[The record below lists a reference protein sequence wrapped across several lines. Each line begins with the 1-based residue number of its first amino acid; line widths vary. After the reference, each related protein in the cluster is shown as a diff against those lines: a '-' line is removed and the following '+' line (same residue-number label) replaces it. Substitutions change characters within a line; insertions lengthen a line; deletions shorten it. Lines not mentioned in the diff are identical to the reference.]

1 MMQNKPFISVVIP
14 TYNRADL
21 IGETIRSLQK
31 QEYDNYEI
39 IIVDDG
45 STDNTDEVVNSLLDE
60 RTRFL
65 KKENAERAAARNY
78 GARAAKGDYVN
89 FFDSDDI
96 ALPNHLAEAAKV
108 IVQRKNPE
116 WFHLGYCW
124 ATPERQV
131 FRTIDNFT
139 GESLNAALPKG
150 NPLSCNS
157 VFLRK
162 DIILGFPFN
171 EARDLSASEDYEL
184 WLRLG
189 ARFPLY
195 YSNTVTSLII
205 DHEARSVRKINV
217 EKLLKRFELLLTALQ
232 SDPGVMEVYK
242 DQYSYIKM
250 DSNSYIA
257 VHLADRPA
265 YKLKS
270 LGYLSKA
277 FADNPRLITTKRFY
291 ATIKNVLIKW

>member
-1 MMQNKPFISVVIP
+1 MMQNRPLISVVVP

-21 IGETIRSLQK
+21 IVATIRSLQK
-31 QEYDNYEI
+31 QDYDNYEI
-39 IIVDDG
+39 IVVDDG
-45 STDNTDEVVNSLLDE
+45 STDNTEEVLREIADS
-60 RTRFL
+60 RTRYF
-65 KKENAERAAARNY
+65 KKANAERAAARNY
-78 GARAAKGDYVN
+78 GAREAKGDYVN
-89 FFDSDDI
+89 FFDSDDL
-96 ALPNHLAEAAKV
+96 ALPNHLSEAAKV
-108 IVQRKNPE
+108 IASRNSPE
-116 WFHLGYCW
+116 WFHLGYAW
-124 ATPERQV
+124 ATTELQV
-131 FRTIDNFT
+131 FRTIDYFS
-139 GESLNAALPKG
+139 GETLNDVLPKG

-171 EARDLSASEDYEL
+171 ENRALSASEDYEL

-195 YSNTVTSLII
+195 YSNAVTSWII
-205 DHEARSVRKINV
+205 DHEARSVRKIDV
-217 EKLLKRFELLLTALQ
+217 DKLLKRFELLLGALQ
-232 SDPGVMEVYK
+232 ADPGVMDVYK
-242 DQYSYIKM
+242 DYYSYIRM

-270 LGYLSKA
+270 LRYLSKA

>member
-1 MMQNKPFISVVIP
+1 MMQDRPFFSVVVP

-21 IGETIRSLQK
+21 IIETIRSLQK
-31 QEYDNYEI
+31 QDYEHYEI
-39 IIVDDG
+39 IVVDDG
-45 STDNTDEVVNSLLDE
+45 STDNTEEVIRKLADH
-60 RTRFL
+60 RTRYF
-65 KKENAERAAARNY
+65 KKANAERAAARNY
-78 GARAAKGDYVN
+78 GAREAKGDYVN
-89 FFDSDDI
+89 FFDSDDL

-108 IVQRKNPE
+108 IAQRSNPE
-116 WFHLGYCW
+116 WLHVGYAW
-124 ATPERQV
+124 ATTEREV
-131 FRTIDNFT
+131 FRTIDYFS
-139 GESLNAALPKG
+139 GETLNEVLPKG

-171 EARDLSASEDYEL
+171 ENRALSASEDYEL

-195 YSNTVTSLII
+195 YSNAVTSWII
-205 DHEARSVRKINV
+205 DHDARSVRKIDV
-217 EKLLKRFELLLTALQ
+217 DKLLKRFELLLASLQ
-232 SDPGVMEVYK
+232 SDPAVMNVYK
-242 DQYSYIKM
+242 EQYPYIKM

-270 LGYLSKA
+270 LRYLSKA
-277 FADNPRLITTKRFY
+277 FADNPRLVTTKRFY
-291 ATIKNVLIKW
+291 ATIKNVLTKW